1 MFLHRRLVAP
11 YISIIILIYRA
22 ALKKAFDILET
33 KNGNGIEFVDFAA
46 FVQLF
51 EPKIRKTQLSQ
62 YVFNR
67 IFVRSQQLIMK

>member
-11 YISIIILIYRA
+11 FISIIILIYRT

-62 YVFNR
+62 
-67 IFVRSQQLIMK
+67 